1 MTSTNITLND
11 INLAVQDLASNGG
24 MLNFDKDSYNRLC
37 VLNMRVNAEL
47 FETHRVLGCRYDEL
61 DAVTSALDSVTAEDV
76 EVKAFYETRKAQ
88 LVVLTNELSD
98 KLEEIKDNMKTQ
110 YAELTEEEFQVF
122 AKAVEW
128 NAKNG
133 KERTEFAKGLRVA
146 M

>member
-76 EVKAFYETRKAQ
+76 EAKAFYETRKAQ
-88 LVVLTNELSD
+88 LVILTNELSD
-98 KLEEIKDNMKTQ
+98 KLDAIKDDMKTQ
-110 YAELTEEEFQVF
+110 YVELNEEEFQVF

-128 NAKNG
+128 NSQNG
-133 KERTEFAKGLRVA
+133 QERTGFSKR
-146 M
+146 